1 MGAPSAPAQSNRRA
15 MIMLAV
21 GGGALLLFILIT
33 KVLGGGGG
41 GDDLSAPITVPP
53 GSGTPRTTVT
63 TGVSPGAPGEAPPPE
78 TFEVFSTKNPF
89 TPLVG
94 TSGGGSGGGT
104 GGGGTTTGGGTVVTT
119 PPTGGGTTV
128 TTPPSGSGTGT
139 GTGTG
144 TTGGGGT
151 TATTAPSAG
160 GSGNEPRT
168 AQRIALLDV
177 YDKGGKRV
185 ANVRVNDTVYEA
197 VAPGQQFA
205 TSFQLVSLDGSCGT
219 FLFGDDRF
227 RLCQGEEVLK

>member
-21 GGGALLLFILIT
+21 GGGALLLFLLVT

-63 TGVSPGAPGEAPPPE
+63 TGVVPGAPGEAPAPE

-94 TSGGGSGGGT
+94 AAGGGGTT
-104 GGGGTTTGGGTVVTT
+104 GGGGTSTGGGTVVTT

-128 TTPPSGSGTGT
+128 TTPPGGGGGGGGGTST
-139 GTGTG
+139 
-144 TTGGGGT
+144 GGGT
-151 TATTAPSAG
+151 TATSAPPGTG
-160 GSGNEPRT
+160 GSPTEPRSS
-168 AQRIALLDV
+168 QRVALLDV
-177 YDKGGKRV
+177 YEQGGKRV

-197 VAPGQQFA
+197 VAPGEQFG

-227 RLCQGEEVLK
+227 RLCQGQEVLK

>member
-21 GGGALLLFILIT
+21 GGGALLLFLLVT

-63 TGVSPGAPGEAPPPE
+63 TGVAPGAPGEAPPPE

-94 TSGGGSGGGT
+94 TGGGGGGST
-104 GGGGTTTGGGTVVTT
+104 GGGTTTGGGTVVTT
-119 PPTGGGTTV
+119 PPTGGGTTA
-128 TTPPSGSGTGT
+128 TTAPTGGGTS
-139 GTGTG
+139 
-144 TTGGGGT
+144 TGGGGT
-151 TATTAPSAG
+151 TATTAPAG
-160 GSGNEPRT
+160 TGGAATEPRT
-168 AQRIALLDV
+168 SQRVALLDV
-177 YDKGGKRV
+177 YEQGGKQV

-197 VAPGQQFA
+197 VAPGEKFA
-205 TSFQLVSLDGSCGT
+205 TSFQLVSLNGSCGT

>member
-41 GDDLSAPITVPP
+41 DDLSAPITVPP

-63 TGVSPGAPGEAPPPE
+63 TGVAPGAPGEAPAPE

-94 TSGGGSGGGT
+94 TPGGGGT
-104 GGGGTTTGGGTVVTT
+104 GGGGTTVTTSPGGGGTIVTT
-119 PPTGGGTTV
+119 PPTGT
-128 TTPPSGSGTGT
+128 GTGT
-139 GTGTG
+139 GTTTGGTGTG

-151 TATTAPSAG
+151 TATTAPPTTG
-160 GSGNEPRT
+160 GSATEPRT
-168 AQRIALLDV
+168 SQRIALLDV
-177 YDKGGKRV
+177 YDQGGKRV
-185 ANVRVNDTVYEA
+185 ANVRVNNTVYEA

-205 TSFQLVSLDGSCGT
+205 TSFQLVSLDGNCGT

>member
-1 MGAPSAPAQSNRRA
+1 

-21 GGGALLLFILIT
+21 GGGVLFLFLLIT

-63 TGVSPGAPGEAPPPE
+63 TGVAPGAPGEAPPPE

-94 TSGGGSGGGT
+94 TP
-104 GGGGTTTGGGTVVTT
+104 GGGGTSGGGATTGGGTVVTT
-119 PPTGGGTTV
+119 PPTGGGTSV
-128 TTPPSGSGTGT
+128 TTPPS

-151 TATTAPSAG
+151 TATTAPPSSG
-160 GSGNEPRT
+160 GTGTEPRT
-168 AQRIALLDV
+168 SQRIALLDV
-177 YDKGGKRV
+177 YDQAGKRV
-185 ANVRVNDTVYEA
+185 ANVRVNSTVYEA
-197 VAPGQQFA
+197 VAPGEQFA
-205 TSFQLVSLDGSCGT
+205 TSFQLVSLDGTCGT

>member
-21 GGGALLLFILIT
+21 GGGALLLFFLVT

-63 TGVSPGAPGEAPPPE
+63 TGVAPGAPGEAPAPE

-94 TSGGGSGGGT
+94 ATGGGATTGGGT
-104 GGGGTTTGGGTVVTT
+104 STGGGTVVTT
-119 PPTGGGTTV
+119 PPTGGGTTA
-128 TTPPSGSGTGT
+128 TTAPGGG
-139 GTGTG
+139 GGAI
-144 TTGGGGT
+144 TGGGGT
-151 TATTAPSAG
+151 TATTAPSSTG
-160 GSGNEPRT
+160 GSSTEPRSS
-168 AQRIALLDV
+168 QRVALLDV
-177 YDKGGKRV
+177 YDQDGRRV

-197 VAPGQQFA
+197 VAPGEQFA
-205 TSFQLVSLDGSCGT
+205 TSFQLVSLDGTCGT